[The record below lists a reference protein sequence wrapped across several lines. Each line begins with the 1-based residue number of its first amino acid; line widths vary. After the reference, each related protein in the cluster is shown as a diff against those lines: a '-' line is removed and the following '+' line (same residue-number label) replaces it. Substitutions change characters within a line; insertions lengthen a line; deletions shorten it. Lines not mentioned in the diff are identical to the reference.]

1 MLQFSTHPEGSLS
14 YYMHTRLW
22 AFALSFILLILPAA
36 SAVAATLGPAST
48 YGELRNLLISANS
61 GDVVWVTG
69 TLFADNTVPLSTK
82 DNVRLTSADG
92 ESATIHGLR
101 LRDASIMMTNIA
113 LKDSLII
120 DGTSHI
126 QLASGVSVSGADKH
140 SGLDFSGNGTLIIDR
155 GCSITGGSESAG
167 VSISHSS
174 GEFFTSIEG
183 TIQGGSGRTGGAGVV
198 ISPLSSSGAAMISGS
213 VQGGRGNGHGGH
225 ALNLYDLNGNA
236 FVTVDGD
243 LQGGDGAIG
252 GDGIQLVAARDS
264 VSVGIGGKV
273 KGGSGE
279 TYGGDALILMNAEG
293 ASSFHLSGAFSGGDA
308 SGRDAHPGTSL
319 QLVGN
324 STASHARIV
333 DCILEDGAQLA
344 PDGQP
349 SATPSTPD
357 ITPLPEITSSIE
369 DVEHLSTPFPTPA
382 PAETPVPEETLSEAV
397 TETPAAESTPEP
409 IVTPDTSEEPAAEPT
424 QEPAAESGN
433 HTDASSEATPAEAA

>member
-1 MLQFSTHPEGSLS
+1 
-14 YYMHTRLW
+14 MHTRLR

-48 YGELRNLLISANS
+48 YSELRNLLISANS

-69 TLFADNTVPLSTK
+69 TLFADNAVPLSTK
-82 DNVRLTSADG
+82 DNIRLTSADG
-92 ESATIHGLR
+92 GSATIHGLR

-140 SGLDFSGNGTLIIDR
+140 SGLNFSGNGTLIIDR

-183 TIQGGSGRTGGAGVV
+183 TIQGGSGKTGGAGVV

-213 VQGGRGNGHGGH
+213 VQGGHGSGHGGH

-264 VSVGIGGKV
+264 VNVGISGKV

-319 QLVGN
+319 QLVGD
-324 STASHARIV
+324 STASHARVV
-333 DCILEDGAQLA
+333 DCILEDGAQLSA
-344 PDGQP
+344 AQS
-349 SATPSTPD
+349 SATPSAPD

-369 DVEHLSTPFPTPA
+369 DVEHLSAPSPTPA
-382 PAETPVPEETLSEAV
+382 PAETPVPEKTFSEAV
-397 TETPAAESTPEP
+397 TETPAAASTPEP
-409 IVTPDTSEEPAAEPT
+409 TVIPDASGEPAEEST
-424 QEPAAESGN
+424 QEPAPESGN